1 MKLVFYAN
9 KVFGENDI
17 PVYGKLRNYFNSF

>member
-1 MKLVFYAN
+1 MKLVFYGN